1 MGTNVRYI
9 VNDTADLSFYELL
22 GLDVAASPDEVH
34 TAYEEAARLVHPRHA
49 SRVGLEERRG
59 TLELLFERA
68 TRAYLTLSLPD
79 RRKRYDRELRRERDS
94 ERARVVAA
102 WLPVIDNLELAL
114 RHSGSSAGGL
124 AEGVAAVR
132 DQAVAVLDQL
142 GFRRFED
149 VGCPFDP
156 TRHEAVSTTDADAP
170 PNTVV
175 AAIRPGYG
183 SESGIV
189 RPAKVV
195 VARPSR

>member
-1 MGTNVRYI
+1 VI
-9 VNDTADLSFYELL
+9 VAENATSTAEPVDD
-22 GLDVAASPDEVH
+22 GSPG
-34 TAYEEAARLVHPRHA
+34 A
-49 SRVGLEERRG
+49 SRESEGAVEPESPSQAAVELEER
-59 TLELLFERA
+59 LLRA
-68 TRAYLTLSLPD
+68 LADLDNL
-79 RRKRYDRELRRERDS
+79 RKRYDRELRRERES
-94 ERARVVAA
+94 ERARVVAE

-114 RHSGSSAGGL
+114 RHSGSSASGL

-170 PNTVV
+170 PDTVV
-175 AAIRPGYG
+175 ATIRPGYG